1 MVDNMIY
8 SNDDMDLSQP
18 KSFITQH
25 NTSFVEQKAKKV
37 IVFKI
42 EDVEPPECNG
52 DPVPLPENSNYDKV
66 VDSIQNTLKKI
77 NVKFKGSKLIQA
89 WRQHFKSKECKD
101 LLSDMF
107 WYCLIK
113 LNKLQSQ
120 KSNKHS
126 LLSRISSNYIQVF
139 VNVPPEYKGIFFE
152 NFFDSIAQGVFCCM
166 FFSYP
171 KSRYR
176 LNSEEFK
183 SKLYEIVSKQMTGLE
198 LKSQGYKNWILELGD
213 GNILKRQAKSLETSL
228 VKENLPNLKS
238 NSQNRRKM
246 QRMRY
251 SPLVANYLK
260 TKKYEAINAVPAWN
274 MRYTVRNL
282 DKERE
287 TEKKY
292 SFFKKLAVDTER
304 KARERGK
311 ELQEMASRIDEEI
324 KGEHKEFR
332 KFVNRINR
340 RTKEIIKEGP
350 SEYANKL
357 ISLEA
362 LQNDKKKGAFIQL

>member
-8 SNDDMDLSQP
+8 SNDDMDLTKP
-18 KSFITQH
+18 KSFITQQ
-25 NTSFVEQKAKKV
+25 NTSFVEQKPKKI

-42 EDVEPPECNG
+42 EDVEPPECSG
-52 DPVPLPENSNYDKV
+52 LPVPLPENSNYDKV

-77 NVKFKGSKLIQA
+77 NVKFKGTKLIQT

-113 LNKLQSQ
+113 LNNLKGQ

-228 VKENLPNLKS
+228 AKENLPNLKS

-246 QRMRY
+246 QKMRY

-282 DKERE
+282 DKEWE

-311 ELQEMASRIDEEI
+311 ELQEMANRIDEEI
-324 KGEHKEFR
+324 KVEHKEFR
-332 KFVNRINR
+332 RFVNRINR
-340 RTKEIIKEGP
+340 RTNEIINEGP

-357 ISLEA
+357 ISLES
-362 LQNDKKKGAFIQL
+362 LQNDKRKGAYIQL